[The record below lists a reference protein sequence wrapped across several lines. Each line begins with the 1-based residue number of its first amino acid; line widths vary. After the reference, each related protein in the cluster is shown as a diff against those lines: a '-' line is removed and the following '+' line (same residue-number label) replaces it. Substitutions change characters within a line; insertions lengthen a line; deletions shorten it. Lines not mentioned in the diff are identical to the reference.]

1 MADKRV
7 GRLRRLAKQFEKYV
21 ILYGKQA
28 CMPAAH
34 QTRQFE
40 KYVILYGKQAADP
53 VQESGYRFE
62 KYVILYG
69 KQACTAPPGKHD
81 QV

>member
-1 MADKRV
+1 MANKRV

-28 CMPAAH
+28 HIIQKCTH
-34 QTRQFE
+34 LRFE

>member
-1 MADKRV
+1 
-7 GRLRRLAKQFEKYV
+7 
-21 ILYGKQA
+21 
-28 CMPAAH
+28 MPAAH

-81 QV
+81 